1 MPITGLTDRKT
12 TKTDLRLR
20 SIGTVRKG
28 EKKGDDLVDL
38 EYFRFVPSP
47 GFEGVAQ
54 AFHNIYGDEP
64 RMLYGYL
71 PYATVERN
79 WSTWKESWGKRIGLM
94 HRCDGNYMVQWLDD
108 TTKKYVRDYDLKLKR
123 PCPFG
128 PFAEKKGRG
137 TPCKQVGR
145 LSLIL
150 PELMKE
156 LLFNGAEY
164 GMETAPLGFVTVIT
178 TSEHDLG
185 NLSREL
191 FTLEEQGGRD
201 GLRQMPVIL
210 RRVLEDV
217 GVRFEGKDG
226 KPLKTKQKKWMLHI
240 STTNDY
246 IIQQLAATEARR
258 QIAAKSG
265 VMPQPPA
272 TTTALVP
279 AADVIEGEYY
289 EAPVTAESPWN
300 GGNGNEAPKPAA
312 KKKPKAAAKKKTKP
326 NATAA
331 GSPVNGNGSAVDR
344 PAPPKIV
351 RRWLRERGQWVKGKA
366 NDYSD
371 AHRQADTQQ
380 VAPDAKA
387 VQRVAAL
394 MGKALETAND
404 KGNDLALKRH
414 SVLGYLYD
422 RDSTGLLNEAEVS
435 ALLAWLKSSDGSFS
449 NPNDN
454 AAVECRSI
462 LKESLIKAGQAELA
476 L

>member
-1 MPITGLTDRKT
+1 MPIKGLTDRKT

-28 EKKGDDLVDL
+28 EKKGGDLVDL

-47 GFEGVAQ
+47 GFEGVTQ
-54 AFHNIYGDEP
+54 AFHNIYGNEP

-156 LLFNGAEY
+156 LIFNGAEY
-164 GMETAPLGFVTVIT
+164 GLETAPLGFVTVIT

-210 RRVLEDV
+210 RRILEDV

-246 IIQQLAATEARR
+246 VIQQLAATEARR

-265 VMPQPPA
+265 VMPQSPTTA

-289 EAPVTAESPWN
+289 EAPVVAESPWN
-300 GGNGNEAPKPAA
+300 GGNGNEDTQPAA
-312 KKKPKAAAKKKTKP
+312 KKKPKRAPKKKPEPEPSNGRPYSPAALRDKIAQSVEQRRNEKFKFAAGKLPKFQGATRANLEACFAGDAHSDDKRHAVAEYLVGEASSSKWDAAQTKALHRWLDAKSDNGGLWTPNTLAAKE
-326 NATAA
+326 AQ
-331 GSPVNGNGSAVDR
+331 AV
-344 PAPPKIV
+344 A
-351 RRWLRERGQWVKGKA
+351 REV
-366 NDYSD
+366 
-371 AHRQADTQQ
+371 
-380 VAPDAKA
+380 
-387 VQRVAAL
+387 
-394 MGKALETAND
+394 M
-404 KGNDLALKRH
+404 
-414 SVLGYLYD
+414 
-422 RDSTGLLNEAEVS
+422 
-435 ALLAWLKSSDGSFS
+435 
-449 NPNDN
+449 
-454 AAVECRSI
+454 
-462 LKESLIKAGQAELA
+462 KEAGQAELP